1 MSVKFTDITV
11 FCIIPPI
18 HVKTRI
24 LFNYKSPLPVALTP
38 PSNFLFTGGSH
49 PARISLVVTLSAH
62 SKSPRNSLSLTVQ

>member
-24 LFNYKSPLPVALTP
+24 LFNYKSPLPVTLTP
-38 PSNFLFTGGSH
+38 PSNFYLLAALT
-49 PARISLVVTLSAH
+49 PPVSLL
-62 SKSPRNSLSLTVQ
+62 

>member
-24 LFNYKSPLPVALTP
+24 LFNYKSPLPRDSHPTKQL
-38 PSNFLFTGGSH
+38 LFTGGSH
-49 PARISLVVTLSAH
+49 PARLSLVVTLSAY